1 MEMGKKRRSSITVEL
16 WTSVHD
22 HTHKCDAE
30 ESTLNKTD
38 DHGDEDHD
46 DHDHDDHGH
55 HDRGHHQQRTLNKT
69 HIG

>member
-1 MEMGKKRRSSITVEL
+1 MAL

-22 HTHKCDAE
+22 HTHKCDPE

-46 DHDHDDHGH
+46 DHDDHGH
-55 HDRGHHQQRTLNKT
+55 HDRGHHQQMTLKKT

>member
-22 HTHKCDAE
+22 HTHKCE